1 MTFTPRQQ
9 RGFTLV
15 ELLVSV
21 LVFTFVLLAVYTL
34 FDQGAWVYLHSSRRA
49 NIQQIARMALEQMER
64 DIRMSGF
71 GVPSGDEF
79 GAGTASWMPKMFTV
93 GPGRI
98 FFRGDIDN
106 RHTWVRRNITGSA
119 TIVSVED
126 PERICPTPGT
136 QIVLTEDGDDW
147 QPLIC
152 TAIDDVNNTITTN
165 SGAMDC
171 PSDECEIFTPEHVFY
186 RLTGD
191 ANNDGLCDNT
201 APNDAPFC
209 TIERAVIS
217 GNDPVANM
225 TVPAD
230 TEFHELA
237 TNIIYFGVREPSLL
251 QIELIVRDRSMEGPQ
266 KYQDVVL
273 TTEILVRAKTY

>member
-1 MTFTPRQQ
+1 
-9 RGFTLV
+9 V

-21 LVFTFVLLAVYTL
+21 LIFTVVLLGVYSL

-64 DIRMSGF
+64 DVRMSGF
-71 GVPSGDEF
+71 GVPTGDEF
-79 GAGTASWMPKMFTV
+79 GAGTATWTPAMFTV

-106 RHTWVRRNITGSA
+106 RHTWVRQNITGTPT
-119 TIVSVED
+119 TISVED
-126 PERICPTPGT
+126 PQLVCPAPGTT
-136 QIVLTEDGDDW
+136 QIVLANDGDDW

-152 TAIDDVNNTITTN
+152 SAFDDSLDTITLNT
-165 SGAMDC
+165 GAMDC
-171 PSDECEIFTPEHVFY
+171 PSDECEIFTPEHIFY

-191 ANNDGLCDNT
+191 ANNDGICDNT

-209 TIERAVIS
+209 TIERAVIP

-225 TVPAD
+225 ALPAD
-230 TEFHELA
+230 SEFEELA
-237 TNIIYFGVREPSLL
+237 TNIISFNVQQPGLL
-251 QIELIVRDRSMEGPQ
+251 QIQLTVRDRSMEGPQ

-273 TTEILVRAKTY
+273 TTQILVRGRAY